1 VSGPTPG
8 VAQTF
13 GGAANIAEIMAA
25 AGTGGMWGA
34 PVGNAGLVY
43 MGPSYAE
50 KRVPRP
56 GEIIG
61 STYDGIDRNTALTT
75 VDLAK
80 TLWIDLDDDERNQW
94 FEVSSQKLGYDTR
107 TNVNAA
113 FYEYTSS
120 IDAVAAYQKE
130 TGRLITPIEYARQM
144 ASFAVPKPG
153 GGGSGSSTV
162 VNLTN
167 PDDAKV
173 FVDNALKTYLGRAAT
188 QEESDTFLSTLNKV
202 ERQNPIR
209 STPSSRSG
217 GTNPQLVAQEF
228 GRAQEGAA
236 EFLAATQYTDWMMES
251 VRSDVTEGLAS
262 GL

>member
-1 VSGPTPG
+1 VSGPQPG

-13 GGAANIAEIMAA
+13 GGPANIAEIQAM
-25 AGTGGMWGA
+25 AGTGGMWGE

-75 VDLAK
+75 VGRAK
-80 TLWIDLDDDERNQW
+80 ALWIDLDDDARDEW
-94 FEVSSQKLGYDTR
+94 FEVSSQALRYDTR
-107 TNVNAA
+107 KNINAA
-113 FYEYTSS
+113 MGFYNSS
-120 IDAVAAYQKE
+120 IDAVASYQKE
-130 TGRLITPIEYARQM
+130 TGALLSPIDYARQM
-144 ASFAVPKPG
+144 ASYAARKG
-153 GGGSGSSTV
+153 GGAGGGSSTV

-209 STPSSRSG
+209 TTPSSRSG
-217 GTNPQLVAQEF
+217 GTNPQLIAQEF
-228 GRAQEGAA
+228 GRSQEGAA